1 MTPIPGGP
9 FDTPRARLPITIDSD
24 SDEGEPD
31 GSGDNADSDVEDFR
45 MLFQSFVV
53 WFVRPLLTY

>member
-1 MTPIPGGP
+1 MPS
-9 FDTPRARLPITIDSD
+9 ARLPITVDSD